1 MPKSEVEQWKDDIA
15 AEDYICGPNPS
26 LCGPDYDPNWETQR
40 LTIGPDLSVDS
51 SGIHL
56 TTTHVDTIRGSHTE
70 RTNITETMGLPFS
83 GSSTTTTVSAD
94 STYQVNVLS
103 TPVGYTRKTE
113 TAVPVPETDT
123 DDEKK
128 DTGD

>member
-26 LCGPDYDPNWETQR
+26 LCGPGYDPNWETQSF
-40 LTIGPDLSVDS
+40 TTEPEISVDN
-51 SGIHL
+51 SGFHFQ
-56 TTTHVDTIRGSHTE
+56 TTQYDTIRGSHTQ
-70 RTNITETMGLPFS
+70 RTTTTETMGLPFS
-83 GSSTTTTVSAD
+83 GSSTTTTTSAD
-94 STYQVNVLS
+94 STYHVTVFS
-103 TPVGYTRKTE
+103 TPVGYSVKTE

-123 DDEKK
+123 DEKK